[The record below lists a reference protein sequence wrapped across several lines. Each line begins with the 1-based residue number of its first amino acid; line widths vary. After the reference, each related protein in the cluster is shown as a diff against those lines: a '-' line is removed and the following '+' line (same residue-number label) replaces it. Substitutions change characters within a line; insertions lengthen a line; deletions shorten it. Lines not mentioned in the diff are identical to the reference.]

1 VLGVLL
7 AGCGGEVG
15 TTVPPEAPV
24 VLAPA
29 VSPIDPTDA
38 GVEEDAF
45 EPDAGHDAGRA
56 RRVRVES
63 GPGALF
69 DPSEDD
75 AIVERLRNEEI
86 VGVERG
92 RGGRSVAFRLTLAS
106 GARAYFKPEQS
117 FSGTHW
123 YAEIA
128 AFHLDR
134 LLRLHRTAPSTGR
147 VIPWSVL
154 EPALVGDP
162 HASEVVVREDG
173 TVHGVIVAWIEERL
187 VPIAP
192 PSRWEQDLRLT
203 EHVGVFPFVPPRAL
217 LRAHTAFMSVD
228 AGIAPGDADVP
239 DALAPDLAHVEEPS
253 PWDRELRAAEL
264 SNLVV
269 FDFLIHNGDR
279 WGGNYTNVR
288 TRGVDGPIIY
298 LDNAAGF
305 SRRRARLTTLDLRLL
320 FVERYDATLLR
331 RVRRLDLGALRDR
344 LATEP
349 LAPILDDQQ
358 LAHFEERRLAFVEHV
373 DTLAERLGS
382 ERVLAWQ

>member
-1 VLGVLL
+1 M
-7 AGCGGEVG
+7 
-15 TTVPPEAPV
+15 PSPV
-24 VLAPA
+24 VAEPE
-29 VSPIDPTDA
+29 SIDA
-38 GVEEDAF
+38 GVEDDAF
-45 EPDAGHDAGRA
+45 EPADAGRDA
-56 RRVRVES
+56 GRVRRARVES
-63 GPGALF
+63 EPGELF
-69 DPSEDD
+69 DPSEDE
-75 AIVERLRNEEI
+75 AIVERLRTEEI
-86 VGVERG
+86 VSVERG

-154 EPALVGDP
+154 EPALAGDP
-162 HASEVVVREDG
+162 RASEVTVREDG
-173 TVHGVIVAWIEERL
+173 TVRGVIVAWIDERL

-192 PSRWEQDLRLT
+192 PAGWEQDLRLT
-203 EHVGVFPFVPPRAL
+203 EHVGAFPFVPPRAL
-217 LRAHTAFMSVD
+217 LRAHTAFVSLDGGV
-228 AGIAPGDADVP
+228 APTDADALDAFTP
-239 DALAPDLAHVEEPS
+239 DDGDVGDGTL
-253 PWDRELRAAEL
+253 WDGERRAAEL
-264 SNLVV
+264 SSLIV

-305 SRRRARLTTLDLRLL
+305 SRRRARLTTLDLRLF

-331 RVRRLDLGALRDR
+331 RVRRLAPEALHDR
-344 LATEP
+344 LAAEP
-349 LAPILDDQQ
+349 LAPILDDTQ
-358 LAHFEERRLAFVEHV
+358 LEHFEERRLAFLAHV
-373 DTLAERLGS
+373 DGLTERLGA
-382 ERVLAWQ
+382 EQVLAWP